1 MLLNLWCD
9 PDVSSL
15 YLQAHL
21 RTQTFGARRSPA
33 PRPVTPP
40 QCFAAATPSPT
51 STHPWTST
59 SIQASI
65 PTTTQSFLPPQ
76 VQPRAPRSPAT
87 RSPLLSRPAR
97 AHGVTNAPFATRMW
111 WTPSSTPVDTCV
123 SATPVASNSRRWLTR
138 AAPSAGGQSKISS
151 RPTGARRLVF
161 RQCVSSSGSAQD
173 VVKAM

>member
-1 MLLNLWCD
+1 MSRECSTAQYSTLLGRLPPFVWLFVFFCF
-9 PDVSSL
+9 VFSS
-15 YLQAHL
+15 YTHAHISNV
-21 RTQTFGARRSPA
+21 FFS
-33 PRPVTPP
+33 
-40 QCFAAATPSPT
+40 
-51 STHPWTST
+51 
-59 SIQASI
+59 
-65 PTTTQSFLPPQ
+65 PQ